1 MKYSKRQIEVWKAR
15 ECLSEKLARMTP
27 EEITAHAKEVAAKWE
42 RQIAAK
48 RTRAKTPKS
57 GKSGK
62 SGDTLSAG
70 INRHG
75 VENERVLRG
84 RQ

>member
-15 ECLSEKLARMTP
+15 ELLSEKLARMTP

-48 RTRAKTPKS
+48 RVRTKKPRPA
-57 GKSGK
+57 
-62 SGDTLSAG
+62 
-70 INRHG
+70 
-75 VENERVLRG
+75 ERR
-84 RQ
+84 

>member
-62 SGDTLSAG
+62 SGDTLLISGSRRA
-70 INRHG
+70 
-75 VENERVLRG
+75 EED
-84 RQ
+84 

>member
-15 ECLSEKLARMTP
+15 ELLSEKLARMTP

-48 RTRAKTPKS
+48 RLGTKKPRSSKTVAKT
-57 GKSGK
+57 
-62 SGDTLSAG
+62 
-70 INRHG
+70 
-75 VENERVLRG
+75 
-84 RQ
+84 